1 MRTDGSTAL
10 EYLAS
15 LPDDRRAVV
24 SQLRAALLDNLPE
37 GFEEQMGYG
46 MLAYVVPH
54 TRYPAGYHCDP
65 SKPLPFINLASQKNY
80 VSLYHMGLYDGPLL
94 DWFRAGWAAETRQ
107 KLDMGKCCVRLKRL
121 TDVPY
126 ALVGELAKRVTVA
139 KWIETYEAS
148 VRRPPT
154 ARRALGCSVGD

>member
-1 MRTDGSTAL
+1 MRSAAATPLA
-10 EYLAS
+10 YLAS

-24 SQLRAALLDNLPE
+24 TKLRNTVRKSLPK
-37 GFEEQMGYG
+37 GFEEQMDYG

-54 TRYPAGYHCDP
+54 ARYPAGYHSDP
-65 SKPLPFINLASQKNY
+65 KKPLPFINIASQKNY

-94 DWFRAGWAAETRQ
+94 DWFRAAWAETTKQ

-121 TDVPY
+121 DDVPY
-126 ALVGELAKRVTVA
+126 DLIGQLAGRVTVA

-148 VRRPPT
+148 VRR
-154 ARRALGCSVGD
+154 